1 MGCLELISKAWG
13 DLLLLEKVIKLFYCS
28 LNSLSLLHW
37 KEVVLQLQLVETG
50 MNGIPSTGFSL
61 EAGITTN
68 ISTSQTAKQR
78 LTFPVANHWVNSW
91 TLETRPIRDKMS
103 DLPYSIKN
111 ILSGNIAKK
120 GASSVAL
127 LSPFLALSMVVCSTH
142 SALFLIFKENE
153 ERKTERVF

>member
-13 DLLLLEKVIKLFYCS
+13 DLLLLEKVINLFYWS

-50 MNGIPSTGFSL
+50 MNEISITGFSL

>member
-1 MGCLELISKAWG
+1 MGCLELNSKTWG